1 MLAHGGAYVVGAR
14 RDDGTLVGVTL
25 GVFVE
30 PLGKALHSHLTG
42 AVTAAA
48 SQGVGRALKL
58 HQRAWARV
66 RGMQAIT
73 WTYDPLVARNA
84 YFNLVRLGA
93 RPIEYLVDFYGT
105 LGPATVPG
113 QESDRVLVS
122 WDITAAPTAR
132 TAPTAHGTS
141 AGATAERGGRGRW
154 SAAATVS
161 RCAPSHRDATTLLV
175 AVPTTSTRCAT
186 SAPSWSP
193 PGASPCASARPL
205 IDDGWTAAD
214 FTRRQLRP
222 AARPRPAAHLAQL
235 SALTTIA
242 SSARHASAP
251 TLASAPTPAQ
261 PRPPA
266 SPTLPARRAGDGVRC
281 PHQAWARSIVCPAVR
296 VAARRSGR
304 ISTPNPG
311 PCGTAM

>member
-1 MLAHGGAYVVGAR
+1 MGTLDTPATSASPAAAALSTMTDVPEAAVAAATDAAVVAAARAGVVLEALDSPADLAAAVALCDSIWVEGSGISVPVLRMLAHGGAYVVGAR
-14 RDDGTLVGVTL
+14 RDDGTLVGVTV

-30 PLGKALHSHLTG
+30 PLGKVLHSHITG
-42 AVTAAA
+42 VDAAAA

-122 WDITAAPTAR
+122 WDITAAPTAL

-141 AGATAERGGRGRW
+141 AGATAEREVAWALVGRGDDGQP
-154 SAAATVS
+154 V
-161 RCAPSHRDATTLLV
+161 CAESPRDATTLLV
-175 AVPTTSTRCAT
+175 AVPDDVDALRHQRPELVA
-186 SAPSWSP
+186 AWRL
-193 PGASPCASARPL
+193 AVRQALAPL

-214 FTRRQLRP
+214 FTRHGSYVL
-222 AARPRPAAHLAQL
+222 H
-235 SALTTIA
+235 
-242 SSARHASAP
+242 
-251 TLASAPTPAQ
+251 
-261 PRPPA
+261 RPPPGRP
-266 SPTLPARRAGDGVRC
+266 PT
-281 PHQAWARSIVCPAVR
+281 
-296 VAARRSGR
+296 
-304 ISTPNPG
+304 
-311 PCGTAM
+311 